1 MNMAAITHVL
11 NVLTNTISDWME
23 NAKKQVNFAKLMTKV
38 QVNAL
43 VVFLVLRLWM
53 ESASWD

>member
-1 MNMAAITHVL
+1 MAAITHVL